1 MQINQFP
8 EVMSSCRFCF
18 MCRHLSAVGQ
28 VSGRESD
35 TPRGRALIADRVRM
49 HPEEI
54 GNADFIEAIYRS
66 DLSGANRPTSSRR
79 STVRTSPVRTV
90 STAMATTTARG
101 TTRSVCSSLCAAI
114 SSMPD
119 TRRKR

>member
-49 HPEEI
+49 HP
-54 GNADFIEAIYRS
+54 
-66 DLSGANRPTSSRR
+66 
-79 STVRTSPVRTV
+79 
-90 STAMATTTARG
+90 
-101 TTRSVCSSLCAAI
+101 
-114 SSMPD
+114 
-119 TRRKR
+119 